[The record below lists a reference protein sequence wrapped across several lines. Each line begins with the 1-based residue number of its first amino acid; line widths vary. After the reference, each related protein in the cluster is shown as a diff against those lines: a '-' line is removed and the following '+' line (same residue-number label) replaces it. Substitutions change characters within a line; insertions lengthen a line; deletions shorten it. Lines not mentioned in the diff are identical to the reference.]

1 LSPGGARVD
10 KDRIGVGGKQ
20 GTNKEKKTIKTKNSM
35 EKGGERDVL
44 FQTQI
49 YLSMYPFVYLFLLVF
64 LCKLLHLSFP
74 FPFSCSSF
82 FLFSFFLS
90 SSSSSSFYFFFIF
103 KKGIVISL
111 VVTISDRQLR

>member
-74 FPFSCSSF
+74 FPFSFSF
-82 FLFSFFLS
+82 FSFFLS
-90 SSSSSSFYFFFIF
+90 FFFFFFFFFLFFFYF
-103 KKGIVISL
+103 
-111 VVTISDRQLR
+111 

>member
-74 FPFSCSSF
+74 FPFSVAF
-82 FLFSFFLS
+82 FSFFLS
-90 SSSSSSFYFFFIF
+90 FFLLLLLLLFIF
-103 KKGIVISL
+103 FLFLKREL
-111 VVTISDRQLR
+111 